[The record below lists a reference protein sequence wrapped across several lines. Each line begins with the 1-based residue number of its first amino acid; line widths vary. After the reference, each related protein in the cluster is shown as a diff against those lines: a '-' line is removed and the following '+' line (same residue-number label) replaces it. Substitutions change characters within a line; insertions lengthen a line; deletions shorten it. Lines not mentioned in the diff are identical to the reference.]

1 MSRTIPIQVP
11 DIGDFKDIEIID
23 IHIAAGAAVN
33 PEDPIVTLESDKA
46 AMDIPA
52 PAAGIVESVSV
63 QIGDTVSQGD
73 LLGHLTLTADAQ
85 TPDAATAVTA
95 ATASA
100 TPPAN
105 PEPAADAPPPPKPAD
120 DAAKAPP
127 PNLPPPTHRS
137 GASLPHASPAI
148 RRLARQLGAD
158 LTQISGTGAKGRILE
173 KDLHAWIKNRL
184 TQPAPGAAGNGL
196 ALPTIPAIDFS
207 KFGAI
212 EHQPLSRIRKLAG
225 KHLHACW
232 LNIPHVTQHHQADIT
247 DLERFRQTH
256 KDAAKQQGHNLTLL
270 VFVMKA
276 VTKALQ
282 TFPRF
287 NASLDSSGE
296 HLIIKKYYHLGIAVD
311 TPDGLVVPVVRDVD
325 QKGFMALAA
334 ELSALSAKARAG
346 KLTPGDLQGA
356 SFSISSL
363 GGIGGTHF
371 TPIINAPEVAI
382 LGLSQA
388 ARQPVWNGDAF
399 APRLL
404 LPYSLSYDHRV
415 IDGADGARFTTHLA
429 GLLADIRL
437 LMM

>member
-11 DIGDFKDIEIID
+11 DIGDFKDIEIIA

-85 TPDAATAVTA
+85 TPDAATAA
-95 ATASA
+95 PAPA

-196 ALPTIPAIDFS
+196 ALPTIPAVDFS

>member
-33 PEDPIVTLESDKA
+33 PEDPIGTLESDKA

-85 TPDAATAVTA
+85 TPDAATAATA

>member
-85 TPDAATAVTA
+85 TPDAATAATA

-371 TPIINAPEVAI
+371 TPIINAPEVSI
-382 LGLSQA
+382 LGIA
-388 ARQPVWNGDAF
+388 ADLDRGDSSFDLQRADHSLREAPVPEF
-399 APRLL
+399 E
-404 LPYSLSYDHRV
+404 
-415 IDGADGARFTTHLA
+415 GAA
-429 GLLADIRL
+429 GSGCHEGQ
-437 LMM
+437 